1 MRTNYSQVARVFF
14 TPETLFPF
22 IIGAIFLS
30 VVGNSVT
37 QILFKLF
44 GDSVNAAFCILLG
57 AILIF
62 LIMLWLIK
70 KRLEKMR
77 SPQVSL
83 DKQQPIK
90 YRGLILLVSRLEPCK
105 TAIAYHT
112 PVLERCWLICSETTV
127 DMAKELKQEF
137 SQRKISGP
145 IIEIGEP
152 IIVNDVYDPIEFAQK
167 VKGIYRNLPDG
178 WNGEDII
185 ADFTGMTALGS
196 VGMALACLSSGHQLQ
211 YTPAELKDDGKPT
224 GRSLMPIEIVLKP
237 QSNNRGTQTIARG

>member
-1 MRTNYSQVARVFF
+1 MRTNYSQVARIFF

-22 IIGAIFLS
+22 FIGAIFLS

-62 LIMLWLIK
+62 LMMLWLFAK
-70 KRLEKMR
+70 GLEKLR

-83 DKQQPIK
+83 DKQPPIK
-90 YRGLILLVSRLEPCK
+90 HRGLILLVSKLEPCK
-105 TAIAYHT
+105 TAIAYHA
-112 PVLERCWLICSETTV
+112 PVLERCWLICSQTTL
-127 DMAKELKQEF
+127 DMAQELKQEF
-137 SQRKISGP
+137 SNKQEFSQLKIGTP
-145 IIEIGEP
+145 I
-152 IIVNDVYDPIEFAQK
+152 VVDDVYNPVEFAKK
-167 VKGIYRNLPDG
+167 VKGIYSNLPDG
-178 WNGEDII
+178 WNGENVI

-211 YTPAELKDDGKPT
+211 YTPAELGNDGKPT

-237 QSNNRGTQTIARG
+237 QSNNRQTQTIARG

>member
-1 MRTNYSQVARVFF
+1 MRTNYSQVARIFF

-22 IIGAIFLS
+22 FIGAIFLS

-62 LIMLWLIK
+62 LMMLWLFAK
-70 KRLEKMR
+70 GLEKLR

-83 DKQQPIK
+83 DKQPPIK
-90 YRGLILLVSRLEPCK
+90 HRGLILLVSRLEPCK
-105 TAIAYHT
+105 TAIAYHS
-112 PVLERCWLICSETTV
+112 PVLERCWLICSQTTLEI
-127 DMAKELKQEF
+127 AKELKQDF
-137 SQRKISGP
+137 SQLKIGDS
-145 IIEIGEP
+145 IV
-152 IIVNDVYDPIEFAQK
+152 VNDVYDPIEFAQK

-178 WNGEDII
+178 WSGEDII

-211 YTPAELKDDGKPT
+211 YTPAELKDDGKQT
-224 GRSLMPIEIVLKP
+224 GRSLKPIEIVLKP
-237 QSNNRGTQTIARG
+237 QSNNRQTQTIARG

>member
-1 MRTNYSQVARVFF
+1 MRTNYSQVARIFF

-22 IIGAIFLS
+22 FIGAIFLS

-62 LIMLWLIK
+62 LMMLWLFAK
-70 KRLEKMR
+70 GLEKLR

-83 DKQQPIK
+83 DKQPPIK
-90 YRGLILLVSRLEPCK
+90 HRGLILLVSKLEPCK
-105 TAIAYHT
+105 TAIAYHA
-112 PVLERCWLICSETTV
+112 PVLERCWLICSQTTL
-127 DMAKELKQEF
+127 DIAEKLKQDF
-137 SQRKISGP
+137 SQLKIGDP
-145 IIEIGEP
+145 IV
-152 IIVNDVYDPIEFAQK
+152 VNDVYDPIEFAQK

-196 VGMALACLSSGHQLQ
+196 VGMALVCLSSGHQLQ
-211 YTPAELKDDGKPT
+211 YTPADLGNDGKPT
-224 GRSLMPIEIVLKP
+224 GRSLVPIEIVLKP